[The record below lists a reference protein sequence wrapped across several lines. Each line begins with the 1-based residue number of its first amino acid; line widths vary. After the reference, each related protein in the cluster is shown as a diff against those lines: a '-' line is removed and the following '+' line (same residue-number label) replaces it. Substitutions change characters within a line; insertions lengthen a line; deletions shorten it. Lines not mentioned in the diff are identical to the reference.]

1 MNLSANPPNQN
12 NWGILIHH
20 RIVKILVGH
29 HQLVQIPN
37 IQKQMKQKIKYQIKM
52 FQRHKIVHPHQKI
65 VSLRLLMM
73 IQVVI
78 QNQALSL
85 RI

>member
-20 RIVKILVGH
+20 RVVKILVGH

-37 IQKQMKQKIKYQIKM
+37 IQKQMKHKIQFQIKM
-52 FQRHKIVHPHQKI
+52 FQRHRIVHPHQKI
-65 VSLRLLMM
+65 VILRLLM